1 MVNSLHN
8 AKFPLQGFKLDR
20 LHASVL
26 QPNIVDAVGLRYGK
40 LSFCAKTLFH
50 IDQIK
55 VELGHLHLLK
65 SQVCNRIEDTKKNIK
80 YVKSLEVK
88 RAAKSRILQAVRA

>member
-8 AKFPLQGFKLDR
+8 AKFPPQGFKLNCLR
-20 LHASVL
+20 APVL
-26 QPNIVDAVGLRYGK
+26 QPDISDAVGLRYGR
-40 LSFCAKTLFH
+40 LSFRAKILFH

-55 VELGHLHLLK
+55 VELGRLRLLR
-65 SQVCNRIEDTKKNIK
+65 SQVCGRIKDIEKNIK

-88 RAAKSRILQAVRA
+88 QAAESRIL